1 MLPNKLFTLLL
12 LLVLGSC
19 TSSSLKDSQDSNEA
33 KAKRDENASSQLD
46 APYVLLISID
56 GYRHDYTTKHR
67 PYHLMKFIDQGVAA
81 EGLIPTFPT
90 LTFPN
95 HYSIVTGMYPERHG
109 IVANHFTAPDLEN
122 RVYSMRDPDSVV
134 DKRFYAGVPLWNL
147 AKKHGMVSAT
157 YFWPGSEADINDMR
171 PSYWEQ
177 YEHDR
182 PHSERIRDVVD
193 WFKLPENL
201 RPHFAT
207 LYFSTVDSAGHSYG
221 PDSRQVGE
229 AIKEVDLG
237 IGRLLYELEQL
248 NLPLN
253 IIITSDHGMAQLDFS
268 RVEYI
273 DSGFKTKEQK
283 ELFSKFENSG
293 SGPLVFYYYK
303 GEESTRAADVKK
315 MVQLLNQ
322 GKQYKTYARGN
333 LPKHLNFQNNPRM
346 GDLISIATP
355 GWTIGESRKT
365 RVIAG
370 MHGFDPKA
378 TKDMNGIFYAKGPAF
393 KEGLKIDSFEN
404 VHIYPMIAHVLGLKV
419 KHQIDGKLEVLKPIL
434 K

>member
-1 MLPNKLFTLLL
+1 MYHYQALLL
-12 LLVLGSC
+12 LLFVTFTGCSNSVVEDRKKLDQN
-19 TSSSLKDSQDSNEA
+19 SLS
-33 KAKRDENASSQLD
+33 RRD

-56 GYRHDYTTKHR
+56 GYRHDYTEKFR
-67 PYHLMKFIDQGVAA
+67 PHHILKFIEKGVSA
-81 EGLIPTFPT
+81 EGLVPTFPT

-95 HYSIVTGMYPERHG
+95 HYSIVTGMYPENHG
-109 IVANHFTAPDLEN
+109 IVANHFTAPELNN

-134 DKRFYAGVPLWNL
+134 DKTFYNGIPLWNL
-147 AKKHGMVSAT
+147 VKKHGMVSAT

-171 PSYWEQ
+171 PSYWEA
-177 YEHDR
+177 YEHER
-182 PHSERIRDVVD
+182 PHSERIRDVVN

-207 LYFSTVDSAGHSYG
+207 LYFSTVDSAGHAYG
-221 PDSRQVGE
+221 PNSRQVGE

-237 IGRLLYELEQL
+237 IGRLLFELDQL
-248 NLPLN
+248 DLPLN

-273 DSGFKTKEQK
+273 DKNFTTAEQK
-283 ELFSKFENSG
+283 KLFSKFDNSG

-303 GEESTRAADVKK
+303 GEKEQKDQDVKK
-315 MVQLLNQ
+315 MVQYLNKGQ
-322 GKQYKTYARGN
+322 QYKTYARGK
-333 LPKHLNFQNNPRM
+333 LPQHLNFQNNPRM

-370 MHGFDPKA
+370 MHGFDPTA
-378 TKDMNGIFYAKGPAF
+378 TKDMNGIFYARGPAF
-393 KEGLKIDSFEN
+393 KEGHKIEQFEN
-404 VHIYPMIAHVLGLKV
+404 IHIYPLVAQILGLKINH
-419 KHQIDGKLEVLKPIL
+419 KIDGDINVLKGIL
-434 K
+434 R